1 VISIFQTLRKQAQN
15 KSKNIVLLFFTIR
28 HLAGRQIV
36 YRVYYALRKVLPFS
50 RTNVSRVRKRNSQFI
65 LSPSI
70 QRNWEC
76 SSNEFS
82 FLGKTL
88 SFDDV
93 TTIEWYPVSTSK
105 LWQYHFHSFDYLLSK
120 VFLTDEEAA
129 KQLILSWVMTHKKKT
144 SGAIGWAPY
153 PLSLRIVSWVKW
165 MQSVHCYDS
174 VIIDSLSSQYN
185 LLLQNIE
192 YHVLGNHLLKNIKA
206 LLYSAAFF
214 SGEEEVLDKVIQL
227 LGEEIDEQILKDG
240 GHFEL
245 SPMYHAAVLEDL
257 LDVYNLVVNNPSVF
271 EQYHGLLPKV
281 QTTIALM
288 LEWLEDMSF
297 GNTLSYFND
306 VSQNE
311 APTLLELRAYA
322 AALHIPFHSHV
333 PKLLKVKKDS
343 GYSIISLQSIRL
355 IVDHGKMGP
364 AYLPAHAHCDLFSFE
379 LAINEHRIICN
390 SGTDDY
396 GNLSTRQLL
405 RSTQAHNTATV
416 DGQEQAEMWGA
427 FRVARRP
434 KNIVFHVDE
443 RADCIYFE
451 GKYDGYKHQKAFM
464 EDYTRNIIVNK
475 QSEQITVEDIYRGEG
490 FHTIHSYLHFHPRI
504 DIKPQENGYSFSNS
518 TDGINGYVEFNKNS
532 YVEAV
537 RRPFFEEF
545 GCMQQH
551 YCLII
556 SQSAFSPNTVSYTLS
571 IGR

>member
-1 VISIFQTLRKQAQN
+1 
-15 KSKNIVLLFFTIR
+15 
-28 HLAGRQIV
+28 
-36 YRVYYALRKVLPFS
+36 
-50 RTNVSRVRKRNSQFI
+50 
-65 LSPSI
+65 
-70 QRNWEC
+70 
-76 SSNEFS
+76 
-82 FLGKTL
+82 
-88 SFDDV
+88 
-93 TTIEWYPVSTSK
+93 
-105 LWQYHFHSFDYLLSK
+105 
-120 VFLTDEEAA
+120 
-129 KQLILSWVMTHKKKT
+129 
-144 SGAIGWAPY
+144 
-153 PLSLRIVSWVKW
+153 
-165 MQSVHCYDS
+165 
-174 VIIDSLSSQYN
+174 
-185 LLLQNIE
+185 
-192 YHVLGNHLLKNIKA
+192 
-206 LLYSAAFF
+206 
-214 SGEEEVLDKVIQL
+214 
-227 LGEEIDEQILKDG
+227 
-240 GHFEL
+240 
-245 SPMYHAAVLEDL
+245 
-257 LDVYNLVVNNPSVF
+257 
-271 EQYHGLLPKV
+271 
-281 QTTIALM
+281 
-288 LEWLEDMSF
+288 
-297 GNTLSYFND
+297 
-306 VSQNE
+306 
-311 APTLLELRAYA
+311 
-322 AALHIPFHSHV
+322 
-333 PKLLKVKKDS
+333 LLKVKKDS